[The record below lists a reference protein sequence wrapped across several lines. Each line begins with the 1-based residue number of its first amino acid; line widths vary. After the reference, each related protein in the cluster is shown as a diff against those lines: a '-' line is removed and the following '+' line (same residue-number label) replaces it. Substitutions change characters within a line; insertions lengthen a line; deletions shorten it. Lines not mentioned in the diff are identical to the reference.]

1 MQVYTSAKVK
11 NPDHPRFDQVG
22 TIVSAGDPVQVKF
35 DEPEAPNGYVVDVI
49 PADQLQALV

>member
-22 TIVSAGDPVQVKF
+22 TIVSTGDPVQVKF
-35 DEPEAPNGYVVDVI
+35 DDVTAANGYVVDVI
-49 PADQLQALV
+49 PADQLQGL